1 METPTLS
8 TVRTSSRASSPPPT
22 AIAPHY
28 VEAGKDNPESLL
40 LVHGGGIDI
49 GMDLYRWYPVVLPL
63 AEKFHVYAIDELGHG
78 ETDPPRDTADLWRP
92 TVRAEH
98 VISFIE
104 AMDLGPVNLVGQS
117 TGGWIVTYITI
128 KRPDLVKKLV
138 LIDSGSTAGSAL
150 STDEKSPKQVE
161 VDGAMV
167 EVKDGVLP
175 YMKEVFEEGT
185 MHPKEGLTST
195 REGIR
200 KFVSTYIYAKHMVT
214 DEWVEHL
221 YKFAQKWNDLYFTHK
236 GKEFWD
242 NTNMKEHSKEFYVDG
257 GAHPGP
263 GARDPDPDAG
273 HLGQELQQGRGP
285 RTGPLQAHP
294 GRPASHLRQGQPLP
308 VAGPPEG
315 FREPGDLVSVQALTA
330 EGIPPH
336 ESHRRNPWR
345 PCSTAPTSS
354 RASS

>member
-1 METPTLS
+1 METPTLFNS
-8 TVRTSSRASSPPPT
+8 PDKFESKFATADGYRT
-22 AIAPHY
+22 HY

-150 STDEKSPKQVE
+150 STDEKSPRQVE
-161 VDGAMV
+161 VDGRH
-167 EVKDGVLP
+167 G
-175 YMKEVFEEGT
+175 G
-185 MHPKEGLTST
+185 
-195 REGIR
+195 REGR
-200 KFVSTYIYAKHMVT
+200 RA
-214 DEWVEHL
+214 
-221 YKFAQKWNDLYFTHK
+221 
-236 GKEFWD
+236 
-242 NTNMKEHSKEFYVDG
+242 
-257 GAHPGP
+257 
-263 GARDPDPDAG
+263 
-273 HLGQELQQGRGP
+273 
-285 RTGPLQAHP
+285 
-294 GRPASHLRQGQPLP
+294 
-308 VAGPPEG
+308 
-315 FREPGDLVSVQALTA
+315 ALT
-330 EGIPPH
+330 
-336 ESHRRNPWR
+336 
-345 PCSTAPTSS
+345 
-354 RASS
+354 

>member
-1 METPTLS
+1 METPTLFNS
-8 TVRTSSRASSPPPT
+8 PDKFESCFAMADGYRT
-22 AIAPHY
+22 HY

-78 ETDPPRDTADLWRP
+78 ETDPPRDTKNLWRP

-104 AMDLGPVNLVGQS
+104 AMGLGPINLVGQS

-128 KRPDLVKKLV
+128 KRPDLVRKLV

-150 STDEKSPKQVE
+150 DTEEKSDAPKQVE

-167 EVKDGVLP
+167 QVQDGVLP

-200 KFVSTYIYAKHMVT
+200 KFVSTYIYAKDMVT

-242 NTNMKEHSKEFYVDG
+242 NTSMKEHSREFYVDG
-257 GAHPGP
+257 VHIRDRVHEIRTPTLVIWAKNSNKGVDPGL
-263 GARDPDPDAG
+263 ALYKRIPDAQL
-273 HLGQELQQGRGP
+273 HIFDKANHFLWLD
-285 RTGPLQAHP
+285 HP
-294 GRPASHLRQGQPLP
+294 KDFVS
-308 VAGPPEG
+308 
-315 FREPGDLVSVQALTA
+315 LVTWYLSK
-330 EGIPPH
+330 
-336 ESHRRNPWR
+336 S
-345 PCSTAPTSS
+345 
-354 RASS
+354 